1 MRPDARPR
9 RPTARWSGG
18 RHAIQWTSAWSLG
31 RLTCLRPRP
40 MDVWTLDNPVACSN
54 FKKGLKMFSRPLGKI
69 HFQNPLQFEIEAS
82 ASPTINAKY

>member
-1 MRPDARPR
+1 
-9 RPTARWSGG
+9 
-18 RHAIQWTSAWSLG
+18 
-31 RLTCLRPRP
+31 